1 MVTWIGKPVKR
12 FEDDRLLRGQGAY
25 VDDLKLPDMLFASVL
40 RSVISHARIVSIDT
54 AEALSMP
61 GVVAVLTA
69 RDIEGVVKDIPA
81 IRREGMEELTIPEH
95 PVLAKEEVCY
105 VGQAVA
111 VVVAEDRYTA
121 RDAQDLIH
129 VEYEP
134 LPVVTDPV
142 QASEDGSTLLHKT
155 SDSNVVM
162 HLWAGRGDVDASFA
176 QADRVVRGRWE
187 APRLSA
193 VPVENRGLIAH
204 YQPAEEV
211 LTLWT
216 STQVPHRVKRYL
228 GELLVPP
235 PKKIRVIA
243 PDVGGGFGR
252 KIEVWP
258 EELAISYL
266 SIKLGRPIKWIED
279 RMENLLSTHGRGY
292 VSDVEAAVQEDGTIL
307 AMRFRMVADLG
318 AYMLTSTG
326 GPLGNAVH
334 RVAGPYDIRNMD
346 VSCVGV
352 VTNRPPTGPYRGAGG
367 PEAALLTERMMDL
380 IAGELGMDPAE
391 LRKRNLIPK
400 EAFPYETAT
409 GLTYDSGDFAPA
421 FERALELAEYRKWRE
436 AQRSRGPDDPLIG
449 VGVATVVKAAGG
461 TGQTR
466 TGTALVRIE
475 PSGQVNV
482 YTEVSPHGQGSETV
496 FAQIAADSLG
506 VNPEAVRVLHG
517 DTDQLPTGQGTTSSR
532 GLLVGGSAAYVGLQD
547 ARQKVLLIAAHL
559 LGCSSEDLVFQEGKA
574 FNRKDPEQVVTLS
587 EIASAA
593 QRPDALP
600 EGVAPGLEF
609 HASYTLPANPFGFAA
624 HVAVVEVDRDTGDVK
639 LLRYVAVQD
648 IGSVINPMI
657 VDGQIHGGI
666 VQGLGQALS
675 EGMVFDSE
683 GQPLTASLMDYAVP
697 FAQDV
702 PHIILDRLET
712 PSQTNPLG
720 VRGLGELPTV
730 AAPVAVANAVTD
742 AIRTAGKVSHVDVPL
757 TPEKVWRALAEER

>member
-1 MVTWIGKPVKR
+1 MVTWIGKPIKR
-12 FEDDRLLRGQGAY
+12 FEDDRLLRGQGDY
-25 VDDLKLPDMLFASVL
+25 VDDLKLPGMLFASVL
-40 RSVISHARIVSIDT
+40 RSLMSHARIVSIDT
-54 AEALSMP
+54 TEALNMS

-69 RDIEGVVKDIPA
+69 RDIEGVVKDLPA
-81 IRREGMEELTIPEH
+81 LRREGMENITIPEH

-121 RDAQDLIH
+121 RDALDLIH
-129 VEYEP
+129 VEYDP

-142 QASEDGSTLLHKT
+142 QASEDGSTLLHKN
-155 SDSNVVM
+155 SDSNVVIQ
-162 HLWAGRGDVDASFA
+162 LWAGRGDTDASFA
-176 QADRVVRGRWE
+176 QADQIVRGRWD

-193 VPVENRGLIAH
+193 VPMENRGLVAH
-204 YQPAEEV
+204 YQPDKEV

-216 STQVPHRVKRYL
+216 STQVPHRVKQYL
-228 GELLVPP
+228 GQLLVPP
-235 PKKIRVIA
+235 PKEIRVIA

-252 KIEVWP
+252 KIDMWP
-258 EELAISYL
+258 EELAVSYL

-292 VSDVEAAVQEDGTIL
+292 FSSVEAAVKNDGTIL
-307 AMRFRMVADLG
+307 AMRFRMFADLG
-318 AYMLTSTG
+318 AYLFTSTG

-334 RVAGPYDIRNMD
+334 RVAGPYDIANMD

-352 VTNRPPTGPYRGAGG
+352 VTNKAPTGAYRGAGG

-380 IAGELGMDPAE
+380 IAGELNMDPAV
-391 LRKRNLIPK
+391 LRKKNLIPK

-409 GLTYDSGDFAPA
+409 GLTYDSGDYAPA
-421 FERALELAEYRKWRE
+421 FDRALELAEYPRWRE
-436 AQRSRGPDDPLIG
+436 AQRSRGPNDPLIG
-449 VGVATVVKAAGG
+449 VGVATVVKASGG

-466 TGTALVRIE
+466 TATALVRIE
-475 PSGQVNV
+475 PSGQINV
-482 YTEVSPHGQGSETV
+482 YTEVSPHGQGIETA

-506 VNPEAVRVLHG
+506 VNPEDVRVLHG
-517 DTDQLPTGQGTTSSR
+517 DTDLLPSGQGTTSSR

-559 LGCSSEDLVFQEGKA
+559 LNCPSEDLVLQGGTA
-574 FNRKDPEQVVTLS
+574 FNGKDAEQVVTLS

-600 EGVAPGLEF
+600 EGVEPGLEF
-609 HASYTLPANPFGFAA
+609 RASYTLPANPFGFAA

-639 LLRYVAVQD
+639 ILRYVGVQD
-648 IGSVINPMI
+648 IGPAINPMI

-666 VQGLGQALS
+666 VQGIGQALS

-697 FAQDV
+697 FAQDI
-702 PHIILDRLET
+702 PDLILDRLET
-712 PSQTNPLG
+712 PSLTNPLG
-720 VRGLGELPTV
+720 VRGMGELPTV

-742 AIRTAGKVSHVDVPL
+742 AIRTGKVTHIDVPL
-757 TPEKVWRALAEER
+757 TPEKVWRALSGEQ